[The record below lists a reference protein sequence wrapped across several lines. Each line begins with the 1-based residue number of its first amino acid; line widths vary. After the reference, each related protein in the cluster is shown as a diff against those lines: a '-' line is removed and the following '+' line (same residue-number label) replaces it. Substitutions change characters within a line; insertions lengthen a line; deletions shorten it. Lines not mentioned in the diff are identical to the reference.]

1 MSAQPVPATPDD
13 LDDDAERREIDRART
28 AHRRAEREA
37 ALGLPPRPRTR
48 DRTRP
53 DDDLGWHNLAACRD
67 PEPEDA
73 ETFVEARSQAEAADL
88 VEVYCNGARPCPVR
102 ARCVLFGRTTHGS
115 GVYGGVVLVDG
126 FLAPE
131 RPPTPRRPRRLATA
145 PEPEQPEPT
154 EQPKAKATGQRGQ
167 PRRALSRA
175 RRRKGRA

>member
-1 MSAQPVPATPDD
+1 MSAQPVPDD
-13 LDDDAERREIDRART
+13 LDDAERREIDRART

-53 DDDLGWHNLAACRD
+53 DDDLGWHDLAACRD

-73 ETFVEARSQAEAADL
+73 DLFTEARSQAEAADL
-88 VEVYCNGARPCPVR
+88 VEVYCSGPRPCPVR
-102 ARCVLFGRTTHGS
+102 ERCVLFGRTTHGT
-115 GVYGGVVLVDG
+115 GVYGGHVLIDG

-131 RPPTPRRPRRLATA
+131 RPAVPRRPRRLATA
-145 PEPEQPEPT
+145 PKPTEQPEP
-154 EQPKAKATGQRGQ
+154 KATGQVPDAKTRQRWQ